1 MVVSQDY
8 TYYMFSYIINIWPTL
23 ENVRDFLYYCSMSY
37 VIIKTIRD
45 EVKQVDLP
53 VIMLDSQSEILEFE
67 TEEEAVN
74 LAELMNAN
82 TDSGHKYSVK
92 KIG

>member
-1 MVVSQDY
+1 VDRYDRSYCKNNDVRKKNPWLDRVGDS
-8 TYYMFSYIINIWPTL
+8 YYICI
-23 ENVRDFLYYCSMSY
+23 MSY
-37 VIIKTIRD
+37 VMIKTIRD
-45 EVKQVDLP
+45 VVKQIDLP
-53 VIMLDSQSEILEFE
+53 VIMLDSQSEILEFD
-67 TEEEAVN
+67 TEGEAIK

>member
-1 MVVSQDY
+1 M
-8 TYYMFSYIINIWPTL
+8 
-23 ENVRDFLYYCSMSY
+23 
-37 VIIKTIRD
+37 
-45 EVKQVDLP
+45 VKQVDLP

-82 TDSGHKYSVK
+82 TDSDTNTQLK
-92 KIG
+92 KLVTYNERSI

>member
-1 MVVSQDY
+1 
-8 TYYMFSYIINIWPTL
+8 
-23 ENVRDFLYYCSMSY
+23 MSY

>member
-1 MVVSQDY
+1 M
-8 TYYMFSYIINIWPTL
+8 
-23 ENVRDFLYYCSMSY
+23 RDFLYYCCMSY

>member
-1 MVVSQDY
+1 
-8 TYYMFSYIINIWPTL
+8 
-23 ENVRDFLYYCSMSY
+23 MSY

-74 LAELMNAN
+74 LSELMNAN

>member
-1 MVVSQDY
+1 
-8 TYYMFSYIINIWPTL
+8 
-23 ENVRDFLYYCSMSY
+23 MSY

-45 EVKQVDLP
+45 VVKQVDLP

-67 TEEEAVN
+67 TEEEAIN
-74 LAELMNAN
+74 LTELMNAN

-92 KIG
+92 KIGHVQ

>member
-1 MVVSQDY
+1 
-8 TYYMFSYIINIWPTL
+8 
-23 ENVRDFLYYCSMSY
+23 MSY

-74 LAELMNAN
+74 LAEVMNAN

>member
-1 MVVSQDY
+1 
-8 TYYMFSYIINIWPTL
+8 
-23 ENVRDFLYYCSMSY
+23 MSY

-45 EVKQVDLP
+45 TVKQVDLP

-92 KIG
+92 KIGHE

>member
-1 MVVSQDY
+1 
-8 TYYMFSYIINIWPTL
+8 
-23 ENVRDFLYYCSMSY
+23 MSY

-67 TEEEAVN
+67 TEEEAGN

>member
-1 MVVSQDY
+1 M
-8 TYYMFSYIINIWPTL
+8 
-23 ENVRDFLYYCSMSY
+23 
-37 VIIKTIRD
+37 IKTIRD
-45 EVKQVDLP
+45 VIKQIDLP
-53 VIMLDSQSEILEFE
+53 VIMLDSQSEILKFD
-67 TEEEAVN
+67 TEEEAIK

>member
-1 MVVSQDY
+1 
-8 TYYMFSYIINIWPTL
+8 
-23 ENVRDFLYYCSMSY
+23 MSY

-45 EVKQVDLP
+45 VIKQVDLP

-67 TEEEAVN
+67 SDEEALR
-74 LAELMNAN
+74 LADLMNAN
-82 TDSGHKYSVK
+82 TDSGHKYTVK

>member
-1 MVVSQDY
+1 
-8 TYYMFSYIINIWPTL
+8 
-23 ENVRDFLYYCSMSY
+23 

>member
-1 MVVSQDY
+1 
-8 TYYMFSYIINIWPTL
+8 
-23 ENVRDFLYYCSMSY
+23 MSY
-37 VIIKTIRD
+37 VIIKTIRRD
-45 EVKQVDLP
+45 TVKQVDLP

-92 KIG
+92 KIGHE